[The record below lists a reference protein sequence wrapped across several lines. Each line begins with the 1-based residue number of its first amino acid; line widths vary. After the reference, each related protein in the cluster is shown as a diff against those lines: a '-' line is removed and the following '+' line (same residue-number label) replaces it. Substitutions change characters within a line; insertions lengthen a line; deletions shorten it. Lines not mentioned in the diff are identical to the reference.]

1 MLSTHRFIL
10 LYFFKE
16 IISCFIYMF
25 RSKFLAYAFLNHIFC
40 GYIFSIK
47 PRIFNIAIDFF
58 YSDIFSSSFLQLQ
71 EKTERSNAFSKMYDI
86 LDFSNFLY
94 LTQITQYNFFL
105 LLVTENILVLFHH
118 SFQYSPAENKFI
130 ESSKLLSF
138 KIKSINSIQKYPHIE
153 LCACI
158 L

>member
-1 MLSTHRFIL
+1 
-10 LYFFKE
+10 
-16 IISCFIYMF
+16 MF
-25 RSKFLAYAFLNHIFC
+25 RSKFLAYVLLNHIFC

-58 YSDIFSSSFLQLQ
+58 YSDIFSSSFLHLL

-86 LDFSNFLY
+86 LDSSNSLF
-94 LTQITQYNFFL
+94 LTQITQYNFFI
-105 LLVTENILVLFHH
+105 LLVIENILVLFHH
-118 SFQYSPAENKFI
+118 SFQYSFGENKFI

>member
-1 MLSTHRFIL
+1 
-10 LYFFKE
+10 
-16 IISCFIYMF
+16 MF
-25 RSKFLAYAFLNHIFC
+25 RSKFLAYVLLNHIFC

-58 YSDIFSSSFLQLQ
+58 YSDIFSSSFLHLL

-86 LDFSNFLY
+86 LDSSNSLY
-94 LTQITQYNFFL
+94 LTQITQHNFFI
-105 LLVTENILVLFHH
+105 LLVIENILVLFHH
-118 SFQYSPAENKFI
+118 SFQYSLGENKFI

-158 L
+158 LQIIVMKCLFPIDL